1 MCVDARIGTEFFRFT
16 QTFRMVMDLNLLRVL
31 DVLLQEGSV
40 TRAAARLG
48 SSPAAVS
55 RTLAKLRRAAG
66 DPLLVRAGQGMVPTP
81 RALELKDEVAAL
93 VHRAD
98 RILGPGPGFTPADLR
113 RTFTIQAAD
122 LVVSGSAGPLA
133 ARIRA
138 EAPHVEVIFLP
149 ESTED
154 SGALR
159 DGRVDLEIGAAGHHD
174 PETRTEPLVRSTV
187 LGIARQGN
195 PLFDA
200 RVVPARFAAAE
211 HIGISRR
218 GKQHGPID
226 TALAQLGLHRRV
238 AVVVPGHPS
247 ALALASSSDLV
258 TIGVAGWLDPFLA
271 ALGLRTFDIPLDLPP
286 IELGLAWHPRT
297 ATDPAQLWFRARVR
311 TAMLA
316 GLSS

>member
-1 MCVDARIGTEFFRFT
+1 
-16 QTFRMVMDLNLLRVL
+16 MDLNLLRVL

-66 DPLLVRAGQGMVPTP
+66 DPLLVRAGQGLVPTP
-81 RALELKDEVAAL
+81 RALELKDEVTAL

-122 LVVSGSAGPLA
+122 LVVSGLAGPLA
-133 ARIRA
+133 ACIQA
-138 EAPHVEVIFLP
+138 EAPHVEVVFLP

-174 PETRTEPLVRSTV
+174 PETRTEPLVQSAV

-200 RVVPARFAAAE
+200 RVDPARFAAAE

-218 GKQHGPID
+218 GKQSGPID

-247 ALALASSSDLV
+247 ALILASSSDLV
-258 TIGVAGWLDPFLA
+258 TIGIAGWLDPFLT

-297 ATDPAQLWFRARVR
+297 AADPAQLWFRARVR

-316 GLSS
+316 GMST